1 MKLFGPAFSGSQSSL
16 GIDFGNDSCKMIA
29 LNKVGDRIDISLAG
43 AVDMPFSSI
52 ENGVVQNPKEVGRRI
67 KAFLAEHSMANE
79 RPVFDIPSS
88 LAVMRWVNLP
98 QMAAE
103 ERVSAAKFRV
113 RKHLPFSLDSA
124 YIECW
129 TPTVEPKS
137 DTQTLVIAVPKEI
150 VDSRAEAILQSGM
163 QPLRAELEAQ
173 SILRVV
179 ERRLN
184 RRSALWRDASLTIID
199 FGYATT
205 HMYVIQN
212 QQLQFIRGVKFGSAF
227 LHSAVVQALECTT
240 EDAAAILHD
249 PRTTLNHDG
258 VLTGPYGDSHAIV
271 NLSHELDKL
280 RREITRLMRYFRSLH
295 PERSYSGILDQAL
308 LVGGLVGLSGLDQY
322 LTHHLGLKTEYAK
335 PISGMMTRFSKET
348 FAAVS
353 KRQEAFTI
361 AMGLALAGLDE
372 YQQGGNQKD
381 GGTEFS
387 WTRSA

>member
-1 MKLFGPAFSGSQSSL
+1 MKLFGSNFVNSQSSL
-16 GIDFGNDSCKMIA
+16 GLDFGNDSCKMLA

-43 AVDMPFSSI
+43 AVEMPFCSI
-52 ENGVVQNPKEVGRRI
+52 ENGVIQNPKEVGKRI
-67 KAFLAEHSMANE
+67 KNFLAEHSMPNE
-79 RPVFDIPSS
+79 SPVFDVPSS
-88 LAVMRWVNLP
+88 MAIMRWVNLP
-98 QMAAE
+98 QMAPE
-103 ERVSAAKFRV
+103 ERLSAARFRV
-113 RKHLPFSLDSA
+113 RKHLPFSVESA

-129 TPTVEPKS
+129 TPPADPKA
-137 DTQTLVIAVPKEI
+137 DVQTLVIAVPKDI
-150 VDSRAEAILQSGM
+150 VDSRAEAIMQAGM
-163 QPLRAELEAQ
+163 EPLRAELEAQ

-205 HMYVIQN
+205 HMYVVQN

-227 LHSAVVQALECTT
+227 LHSAVMQALECTT

-249 PRTTLNHDG
+249 PRTSLNFDG
-258 VLTGPYGDSHAIV
+258 VLSGHYGDALAII

-308 LVGGLVGLSGLDQY
+308 LVGGLVGLTGLDQY
-322 LTHHLGLKTEYAK
+322 LSHHLGLKTEYAK

-372 YQQGGNQKD
+372 TQQGGNQKD